1 MKDILGAAWTK
12 MMQTLTP
19 PPLPDLVGAI
29 YDCIPDSA
37 LWQDTLE
44 RIRHVWEGELATLG
58 VIDSA
63 NGALRLSVTCGK
75 ADMLEGLLRYGSED
89 VPFYSAVPKMELD
102 VPQTVDTI
110 YAMQGPD
117 AREKW
122 LSSRAATEW
131 AIPNRIDD
139 FLWVPVMR
147 QASRVGSL
155 VVMTSKDRP
164 QISAADIQALA
175 LIAPHV
181 RRAVTI
187 GDLFES
193 ERRKGEIFRDV
204 VDCLAHPVLIVS
216 ADMQIIFANLAA
228 EALLQEKMAIRS
240 LRGQLSFPY
249 LPANKAVSAAV
260 ATGHQ
265 NEFAL
270 GPAGIN
276 VPLALAEKPMVA
288 HVMPLAQRDPSAR
301 VAQHAAAAIFI
312 AAPGETAAAGDGR
325 DRCFVRLDGGG
336 KTRRRANSAWQDAAG
351 DRAGG
356 RRVGR
361 HGQVAAGFDLRQD
374 RHARPA
380 RAGAFDARSDAAG
393 PAALSGLKLAPFFC
407 FFTQTS
413 DAQTFCNAHRLLQW
427 ALPGTGQHLEN

>member
-1 MKDILGAAWTK
+1 MEQEPARPNAKKARKKK
-12 MMQTLTP
+12 MLNLIP

-29 YDCIPDSA
+29 YDCIPDSS
-37 LWQDTLE
+37 LWQGTLE
-44 RIRHVWEGELATLG
+44 RIRQTWDGELATLG
-58 VIDSA
+58 VIDSSS
-63 NGALRLSVTCGK
+63 GALRLSVTCGK
-75 ADMLEGLLRYGSED
+75 AELLEPLLRYSPED
-89 VPFYSAVPKMELD
+89 VPFYSAAPKMELD

-117 AREKW
+117 TREKW

-155 VVMTSKDRP
+155 VVMTSKDRR
-164 QISAADIQALA
+164 QISAGDIQALA

-249 LPANKAVSAAV
+249 PPANKAVSSAV
-260 ATGHQ
+260 ATGNQ

-276 VPLALAEKPMVA
+276 VPLALAERPMVA

-312 AAPGETAAAGDGR
+312 AAPGETPIPAM
-325 DRCFVRLDGGG
+325 
-336 KTRRRANSAWQDAAG
+336 DAI
-351 DRAGG
+351 
-356 RRVGR
+356 
-361 HGQVAAGFDLRQD
+361 
-374 RHARPA
+374 
-380 RAGAFDARSDAAG
+380 
-393 PAALSGLKLAPFFC
+393 AALFGLTAAEKRIATQIAHGRTRQEIALSSGVADGTVKSQLASIFDK
-407 FFTQTS
+407 TDTHDQ
-413 DAQTFCNAHRLLQW
+413 RGLELLMRE
-427 ALPGTGQHLEN
+427 LTPPVRPH

>member
-1 MKDILGAAWTK
+1 MEQEPARPNAKKARKKK
-12 MMQTLTP
+12 MLNLIP

-29 YDCIPDSA
+29 YDCIPDSS
-37 LWQDTLE
+37 LWQGTLE
-44 RIRHVWEGELATLG
+44 RIRQTWDGELATLG
-58 VIDSA
+58 VIDSSS
-63 NGALRLSVTCGK
+63 GALRLSVTCGK
-75 ADMLEGLLRYGSED
+75 AELLEPLLRYSPED
-89 VPFYSAVPKMELD
+89 VPFYSAAPKMELD

-117 AREKW
+117 TREKW

-155 VVMTSKDRP
+155 VVMTSKDRR
-164 QISAADIQALA
+164 QISAGDIQALA

-249 LPANKAVSAAV
+249 PPANKAVSSAV
-260 ATGHQ
+260 ATGNQ

-276 VPLALAEKPMVA
+276 VPLAFAERPMVA

-312 AAPGETAAAGDGR
+312 AAPGETPIPAM
-325 DRCFVRLDGGG
+325 
-336 KTRRRANSAWQDAAG
+336 DAI
-351 DRAGG
+351 
-356 RRVGR
+356 
-361 HGQVAAGFDLRQD
+361 
-374 RHARPA
+374 
-380 RAGAFDARSDAAG
+380 
-393 PAALSGLKLAPFFC
+393 AALFGLTAAEKRIATQIAHGRTRQEIALSSGVADGTVKSQLASIFDK
-407 FFTQTS
+407 TDTHDQ
-413 DAQTFCNAHRLLQW
+413 RGLELLMRE
-427 ALPGTGQHLEN
+427 LTPPVRPH

>member
-1 MKDILGAAWTK
+1 
-12 MMQTLTP
+12 MQTLTP
-19 PPLPDLVGAI
+19 PLLPDLVGAI
-29 YDCIPDSA
+29 YDCIPDSS

-44 RIRHVWEGELATLG
+44 QIRHAWQGELATLG
-58 VIDSA
+58 VIDSV

-75 ADMLEGLLRYGSED
+75 SELLEPLLQYGPED
-89 VPFYSAVPKMELD
+89 VPFYSAAPKMELD

-117 AREKW
+117 TREKW
-122 LSSRAATEW
+122 LSGRAATEW

-155 VVMTSKDRP
+155 VVMTGKDRP
-164 QISAADIQALA
+164 PISSGDIHALS

-228 EALLQEKMAIRS
+228 EALLQERAAIRS
-240 LRGQLSFPY
+240 QRGQLSFPY
-249 LPANKAVSAAV
+249 LPANRAVCAAV
-260 ATGHQ
+260 ATGNQ

-276 VPLALAEKPMVA
+276 VPLALVEKPMVA

-301 VAQHAAAAIFI
+301 VAQHASAAIFI
-312 AAPGETAAAGDGR
+312 AAPGETPVPAM
-325 DRCFVRLDGGG
+325 
-336 KTRRRANSAWQDAAG
+336 DAI
-351 DRAGG
+351 
-356 RRVGR
+356 
-361 HGQVAAGFDLRQD
+361 
-374 RHARPA
+374 
-380 RAGAFDARSDAAG
+380 
-393 PAALSGLKLAPFFC
+393 AALFGLTAAEKRVAVQIAHGRTRQEIALSSGLSDGTVKSQLASIFDK
-407 FFTQTS
+407 TDTHDQ
-413 DAQTFCNAHRLLQW
+413 RGLELLMRD
-427 ALPGTGQHLEN
+427 LTPPVRTN

>member
-1 MKDILGAAWTK
+1 MGEARKPREVLSIAPERCAGPPHEPFAAASAHMAQNAIKTMLGTAWNEK
-12 MMQTLTP
+12 MQTSNP

-29 YDCIPDSA
+29 YDCIPDSGQ
-37 LWQDTLE
+37 WQDTLD
-44 RIRHVWEGELATLG
+44 RIRRVWEGEMATLG

-63 NGALRLSVTCGK
+63 NGALRLSVTCGQ
-75 ADMLEGLLRYGSED
+75 AEMLEQLLRYGPED
-89 VPFYSAVPKMELD
+89 VPFYSAVPKMELE

-117 AREKW
+117 TREKW
-122 LSSRAATEW
+122 LSSRAAVEW

-155 VVMTSKDRP
+155 VVMTSKDRR
-164 QISAADIQALA
+164 QISAEDIQALA

-204 VDCLAHPVLIVS
+204 VDCLTHPVLIVS

-228 EALLQEKMAIRS
+228 EALLQEKIAIRS

-249 LPANKAVSAAV
+249 GPANKSVSTAVV
-260 ATGHQ
+260 TGSRD
-265 NEFAL
+265 EYAL
-270 GPAGIN
+270 GPSGIN

-312 AAPGETAAAGDGR
+312 AAPGETPVPAM
-325 DRCFVRLDGGG
+325 
-336 KTRRRANSAWQDAAG
+336 DAI
-351 DRAGG
+351 
-356 RRVGR
+356 
-361 HGQVAAGFDLRQD
+361 
-374 RHARPA
+374 
-380 RAGAFDARSDAAG
+380 
-393 PAALSGLKLAPFFC
+393 AALFGLTAAEKRVAVQIAHGRTRQEIALSSGLSDGTIKSQLASIFDK
-407 FFTQTS
+407 TDTHDQ
-413 DAQTFCNAHRLLQW
+413 RGLELLMRE
-427 ALPGTGQHLEN
+427 LTPPVRTH

>member
-1 MKDILGAAWTK
+1 MRQNQWLEGPETQ
-12 MMQTLTP
+12 MQTLNQQK
-19 PPLPDLVGAI
+19 LPDLVGAI

-37 LWQDTLE
+37 LWQDTLDG
-44 RIRHVWEGELATLG
+44 IRRSWCGALATLG
-58 VIDSA
+58 VIDSSS
-63 NGALRLSVTCGK
+63 GALRLSVTCG
-75 ADMLEGLLRYGSED
+75 DVDLLEPLLRYGPQD
-89 VPFYSAVPKMELD
+89 VPFYSAAPKMELD

-155 VVMTSKDRP
+155 VVMTNKDRP
-164 QISAADIQALA
+164 QISAGEIHAFAQ
-175 LIAPHV
+175 IAPHV

-216 ADMQIIFANLAA
+216 SDMQIIFANLAA
-228 EALLQEKMAIRS
+228 EALLQEKMAVRS

-249 LPANKAVSAAV
+249 PPANKAVSAAV
-260 ATGHQ
+260 VTGSSD
-265 NEFAL
+265 ECAL
-270 GPAGIN
+270 GPMGIN
-276 VPLALAEKPMVA
+276 VPLALAENPMVA
-288 HVMPLAQRDPSAR
+288 HVMPLSQRDPSAR

-312 AAPGETAAAGDGR
+312 AAPGDTPVPAMDAIAALFGLTAAEKRVAVQIAHGRTRQEIALASGVSDGTVKTQLASI
-325 DRCFVRLDGGG
+325 FG
-336 KTRRRANSAWQDAAG
+336 KTDTRDQRGLELLMRELTPP
-351 DRAGG
+351 
-356 RRVGR
+356 V
-361 HGQVAAGFDLRQD
+361 
-374 RHARPA
+374 RP
-380 RAGAFDARSDAAG
+380 
-393 PAALSGLKLAPFFC
+393 
-407 FFTQTS
+407 
-413 DAQTFCNAHRLLQW
+413 H
-427 ALPGTGQHLEN
+427 